1 MSVKWLQ
8 NNFEDEIVD
17 TFESCLEKVANE
29 FETRDKK
36 TELKAMELLSEA
48 AANFELS
55 GKNKEANIV
64 KVLIA
69 TTCKVEN
76 PKNPGKTKKEKEMYK
91 FFGYNN
97 AKDKD
102 IDDADDEEY
111 WEDD

>member
-1 MSVKWLQ
+1 
-8 NNFEDEIVD
+8 
-17 TFESCLEKVANE
+17 
-29 FETRDKK
+29 
-36 TELKAMELLSEA
+36 
-48 AANFELS
+48 
-55 GKNKEANIV
+55 
-64 KVLIA
+64 LIA